1 MALRLLPLLSL
12 PLLAGCSCTEE
23 PVEPVDS
30 EPLDTGP
37 VIIDR
42 DGDGWDE
49 QQDCDDHD
57 AGINPDTQEI

>member
-30 EPLDTGP
+30 EPL
-37 VIIDR
+37 R
-42 DGDGWDE
+42 
-49 QQDCDDHD
+49 
-57 AGINPDTQEI
+57 AG